1 MDFYKKMNVGE
12 LQRLVAPI
20 NWTIYFSIVFK
31 ETIPLDEPIVVL
43 YATEYIKHLDQL
55 IRQFDTR

>member
-1 MDFYKKMNVGE
+1 MSVGE
-12 LQRLVAPI
+12 LQHLMSPI

-31 ETIPLDEPIVVL
+31 EVIPLDEPIVVL
-43 YATEYIKHLDQL
+43 YASEYIKHLDQL